1 MLPNLQTLLGLC
13 WSLAIWYEIRE
24 TSRLKSFQKCQVSF
38 RLEIPL
44 FFLAKII
51 IFPKI
56 SAKI

>member
-51 IFPKI
+51 IFP
-56 SAKI
+56 